1 MMEKF
6 LIIAPWIVL
15 GILFFALFYVVH
27 KQFKLHSVWETISSR
42 YQEKKEQ
49 KLLDEAQFISTYG
62 AIENTSIFYKID
74 RLILTSGLKRS
85 LPFLSGGFFLGAMLV
100 AFILGV
106 LEGIIFMGN
115 FFFAIFLG
123 CAQVVFIYVIVL
135 GLAARN
141 YNRIE
146 DGTSIFISILSNHAK
161 ESSDIVTIMQNTHAS
176 LDGPIR
182 SLVARFLYDAE
193 RTGNVDMAFDYMKES
208 VDNRQLQTIVLN
220 LKNCM
225 HYQAN
230 YEEVLT
236 QMMGQ
241 IAATLSAREERK
253 NILFSMKLTLI
264 VISIASLLIVQLIGS
279 GIGVDVKEI
288 LTRSMVGQ
296 FLLFVTGIL
305 YLFVTMKLF
314 VTDK

>member
-1 MMEKF
+1 MERF
-6 LIIAPWIVL
+6 LEIVPWIVL
-15 GILFFALFYVVH
+15 GILFFALFYVIH
-27 KQFKLHSVWETISSR
+27 KRFKLHSVWETVSSK
-42 YQEKKEQ
+42 YQAKKEQ
-49 KLLDEAQFISTYG
+49 KLLDEAAFVSTYG
-62 AIENTSIFYKID
+62 AIENNSFFYKMD
-74 RLILTSGLKRS
+74 RLILTSGLKRIFPI
-85 LPFLSGGFFLGAMLV
+85 LNGEIFLGAMLI
-100 AFILGV
+100 AFVLGV
-106 LEGIIFMGN
+106 LEGILIASN
-115 FFFAIFLG
+115 FFLAIFLG
-123 CAQVVFIYVIVL
+123 CAQTVVVYVFVL
-135 GLAARN
+135 ALSARN

-146 DGTSIFISILSNHAK
+146 DGTSIFVSILSNYAK
-161 ESSDIVTIMQNTHAS
+161 GSSDILTIMQNTHKS

-182 SLVARFLYDAE
+182 SLVARFIYDAE

-208 VDNRQLQTIVLN
+208 VDNRQLQTIIVN

-241 IAATLSAREERK
+241 IAASLSAREERK
-253 NILFSMKLTLI
+253 NILFSMKITLVI
-264 VISIASLLIVQLIGS
+264 ISIASVVIVQLIGS

-288 LTRSMVGQ
+288 LTRNIIGQ

-305 YLFVTMKLF
+305 YLFVVMKLF